1 LAKIKEKHTM
11 KESTR
16 QKKLGKLVQ
25 QELSQ
30 IFQRDMDPPAGVML
44 TVTVVRV
51 TGDLR
56 EARAYI
62 SVFPEK
68 DAENVVRELN
78 ERKKEARGFLGRR
91 IRKQVRHIP
100 ELLFYLDDTQQE
112 VARIDALFSSIDA
125 PKEEE

>member
-1 LAKIKEKHTM
+1 M

-30 IFQRDMDPPAGVML
+30 IFQREMDMPAGVML

-62 SVFPEK
+62 SMFPEK
-68 DAENVVRELN
+68 DAEEVIRGLN
-78 ERKKEARGFLGRR
+78 ERKKEARGYLGRR

-112 VARIDALFSSIDA
+112 VARIDALLSRVDPA
-125 PKEEE
+125 TEEE